1 MLKVFFMPNFE
12 RWIIMGLLE
21 IVLIAVGLSMD
32 AFAVSI
38 TLGLSIKKP
47 KATYII
53 IPGVYFGFFQFLMP
67 MVGYFAGV
75 YFANKIEYLDHWIAF
90 ALLGVIG
97 GKMIKD
103 SLSKE
108 QKEQGEGNA
117 DDNSFGFI
125 KMLVLAVATSIDAL
139 AVGVTFAFFK
149 INIYSAA
156 LTTGAITCFIAMS
169 GVIIG
174 GIFGM
179 KFKSKAEFMGG
190 SVLVVI
196 GIKIVVEHMFF

>member
-1 MLKVFFMPNFE
+1 MD
-12 RWIIMGLLE
+12 LLE
-21 IVLIAVGLSMD
+21 IVLIAVGLAMD

-38 TLGLSIKKP
+38 TLGLSTRKLRP
-47 KATYII
+47 TRII

-67 MVGYFAGV
+67 VIGYFAGV

-103 SLSKE
+103 SFSKE
-108 QKEQGEGNA
+108 HGEGEA
-117 DDNSFGFI
+117 DGDSFGFI

-139 AVGVTFAFFK
+139 AVGVTFAFLK
-149 INIYSAA
+149 VNIYTAA
-156 LTTGAITCFIAMS
+156 SITGVITCFIAMS

-174 GIFGM
+174 SIFGM
-179 KFKSKAEFMGG
+179 RFKSIAGCMGG
-190 SVLVVI
+190 AVLVII
-196 GIKIVVEHMFF
+196 GIKIVIEHMFF